1 MAISITKS
9 TPKILIVDDDLLFSQ
24 SLKEILNSRGYLVD
38 TTQTAQETLE
48 KLSENYDIFLIDIN
62 LPDKTGLELIEEIK
76 NKIKPPPLII
86 VLTGF
91 SSLTTAKKAIALKA
105 DAYLEKPI
113 NPDRLFILLAQ
124 LLKEKKKID
133 ESLRSFY
140 EIIENFNIPSAILSS
155 EKIIYHNNLFPIDK
169 INLKEITNKDI
180 KIDEQYFR
188 PVKLPIEQQNTLL
201 FLIDISDKEKTI
213 EDFQLIFSQLPL
225 KVYLVK
231 ENFQILGNSN
241 YCYQEFKNSS
251 YPCHL
256 LGEFCPLLQ
265 AKISGNSIKS
275 LKTINQKHWE
285 ETCIPLKSNNQFLLF
300 FTDRTEEITKTKE
313 IYLTKQEWEKTFDA
327 INDLIIIIDK
337 DFNITKANKKACQY
351 FGEKELIGKKCY
363 EIFHST
369 KQPIAL
375 CPFSKTLRAKMS
387 FTEEIEIDEKVF
399 LISVSP
405 IFDEKGDVSAC
416 VHIARDITNLKII
429 EENLRKKNQELTI
442 LTQQLQTS
450 QNELIKTAERLA
462 KANEEL
468 TKLSNTKTE
477 FVQILSH
484 EMRTPLTAILE
495 GSNLIYENISDEN
508 LQKIIKL
515 IKNNAQKLFELI
527 NDLLDLTKIE
537 SGQQELLPQLIDI
550 RKIISELTENINV
563 IAKEKG
569 INLIKE
575 IEENLPFAF
584 IDEKAFYRII
594 VNLLSNAIKYSKEN
608 GKIIIRALKHPQ
620 EDKIIIS
627 VKDNGIGIPKEEQYK
642 VFQRFAQISHPGYS
656 SLSGTGLGL
665 ALCKELIERS
675 GEKIWFESEE
685 HKGTTFY
692 FSVSCYEEEKEYNY
706 YKERELKKAKELNFS
721 LGILIIKKREND
733 FNENDLKIFSNFCR
747 DSFGNSVTIRKI
759 GKKLIAMFIG
769 KEEELKKKF
778 KEIKRFL
785 KNTFKD
791 ITIEEKYE
799 KDSDN

>member
-1 MAISITKS
+1 MAIRTRKEI
-9 TPKILIVDDDLLFSQ
+9 PKILIVEDDLLFSQ
-24 SLKEILNSRGYLVD
+24 SLKEILNSRGYLVE
-38 TTQTAQETLE
+38 TVQTAKETLE
-48 KLSENYDIFLIDIN
+48 KLPEDYDVFLIDIN
-62 LPDKTGLELIEEIK
+62 LPDKNGLELIEEIK
-76 NKIKPPPLII
+76 NRIKPPPLTII
-86 VLTGF
+86 LTGF
-91 SSLTTAKKAIALKA
+91 SSLTTAKRAITLKA

-113 NPDRLFILLAQ
+113 NPDRLFILLSQ
-124 LLKEKKKID
+124 LLKEKEKK
-133 ESLRSFY
+133 EEPLKGFY
-140 EIIENFNIPSAILSS
+140 EIIEKSNIPSAILSFK
-155 EKIIYHNNLFPIDK
+155 EIIYHNNLFPIEK
-169 INLKEITNKDI
+169 INFGEIVDKDM
-180 KIDEQYFR
+180 KIGEQYFR
-188 PVKLPIEQQNTLL
+188 PIKLPIDEKNNIL
-201 FLIDISDKEKTI
+201 FLVDITDKQKLV
-213 EDFQLIFSQLPL
+213 EDFNLIFSQLPL
-225 KVYLVK
+225 KVYLVNG
-231 ENFQILGNSN
+231 NFQILGSSN
-241 YCYQEFKNSS
+241 YCYREFQNSS

-285 ETCIPLKSNNQFLLF
+285 ETCIPLKSDRFLLF
-300 FTDRTEEITKTKE
+300 FTDRTEEIAKTKE

-327 INDLIIIIDK
+327 INDLIVIIDK
-337 DFNITKANKKACQY
+337 EFNITKANKKAYQY
-351 FGEKELIGKKCY
+351 FGKKELIGKKCY
-363 EIFHST
+363 EIFHSL
-369 KQPIAL
+369 KEPIIN
-375 CPFSKTLRAKMS
+375 CPFLKTLRTKMS
-387 FTEEIEIDEKVF
+387 FTEEIEIDEKIF
-399 LISVSP
+399 LVSVSP
-405 IFDEKGDVSAC
+405 IFDEKGDILAC
-416 VHIARDITNLKII
+416 VHIARDITSLKVI

-442 LTQQLQTS
+442 LTQQLQAS
-450 QNELIKTAERLA
+450 QAELIKTAERLA

-508 LQKIIKL
+508 LQKIVKL

-537 SGQQELLPQLIDI
+537 SGQQELLPQLIDVK
-550 RKIISELTENINV
+550 KIIGELTENINV

-569 INLIKE
+569 ISLIKE

-656 SLSGTGLGL
+656 LLSGTGLGL
-665 ALCKELIERS
+665 ALCKELLERS

-692 FSVSCYEEEKEYNY
+692 FSVSCYTEEKEYNY

-721 LGILIIKKREND
+721 LGILIIKKIEND
-733 FNENDLKIFSNFCR
+733 FNEKEFKIFSNLCR
-747 DSFGNSVTIRKI
+747 DTFGNWATVRKI
-759 GKKLIAMFIG
+759 GKKLIAMLIG

-778 KEIKRFL
+778 REIKRIL

-799 KDSDN
+799 KDFNN